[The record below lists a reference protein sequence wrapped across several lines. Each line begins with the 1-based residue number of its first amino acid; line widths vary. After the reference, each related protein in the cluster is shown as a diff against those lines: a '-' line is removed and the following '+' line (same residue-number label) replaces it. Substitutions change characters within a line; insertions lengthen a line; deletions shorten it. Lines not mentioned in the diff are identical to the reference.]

1 MLLRLSFSFFSP
13 KNLNYWDIKFNVS
26 LSYLLL
32 FQDTDRAKIYVVIGP
47 VFDIASAINSIPAA
61 ILLVDID
68 E

>member
-13 KNLNYWDIKFNVS
+13 KNLNYWDIFS

-32 FQDTDRAKIYVVIGP
+32 FHDTDRAKIYAVIGP
-47 VFDIASAINSIPAA
+47 VSDIALAINSTPSA

>member
-26 LSYLLL
+26 LSCLLL
-32 FQDTDRAKIYVVIGP
+32 FHDTDRAKIYAVIGP
-47 VFDIASAINSIPAA
+47 VSDIASAINSIPAA